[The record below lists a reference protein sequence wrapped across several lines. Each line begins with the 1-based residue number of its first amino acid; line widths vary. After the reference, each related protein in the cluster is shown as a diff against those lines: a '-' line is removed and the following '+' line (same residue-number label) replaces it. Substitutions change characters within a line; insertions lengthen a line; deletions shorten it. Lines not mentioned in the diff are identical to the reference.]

1 MNNIPHPTV
10 SVVVPN
16 YNHAQ
21 YLRERI
27 ESILR
32 QTFTDFEVI
41 ILDDCSTDGS
51 QNVIKEFRKDG
62 RIAKIVYNSQNSG
75 NTFKQWAK
83 GLELAQGDLVWIAES
98 DDFAEA
104 TFLEE
109 LVPPMVKDKD
119 ITLGFCQS
127 VLFNDG
133 EEITRVANSKKLK
146 SVYRGRDF
154 ICKRLFGGNGIPNAS
169 MAIFRRSAAA
179 SISLDEIAMRYCGDW
194 YFWVVLCQKGKIL
207 ESGRYLNYFRRHEG
221 NVSGGATKDGLDF
234 LEGDEVFKLVLDT
247 CSPSPEEIAAARE
260 CRRAYYYI
268 CRNQYDKSTDL
279 KVKESLRRIGINKV
293 GSPSILVRNIKDI
306 LRRSAAKFQN
316 SLAPEDS

>member
-1 MNNIPHPTV
+1 
-10 SVVVPN
+10 
-16 YNHAQ
+16 
-21 YLRERI
+21 
-27 ESILR
+27 
-32 QTFTDFEVI
+32 
-41 ILDDCSTDGS
+41 
-51 QNVIKEFRKDG
+51 
-62 RIAKIVYNSQNSG
+62 
-75 NTFKQWAK
+75 
-83 GLELAQGDLVWIAES
+83 LVWIAES

-316 SLAPEDS
+316 LSRSRRFVTSYLNNEASSPEISVVMPVFNGGSTFLNRLRVSWVRPLETLNFSFSTMVRQTTVFG